1 MLKFE
6 VNEGVADR
14 VIRAIISVGLIV
26 GGILSSGTLQI
37 VLIAFGAIL
46 GITAI
51 TGFCG
56 LYALLG
62 INTCGVKK
70 Q

>member
-14 VIRAIISVGLIV
+14 IIRAIISVGLII
-26 GGILSSGTLQI
+26 GGVISSGILQI
-37 VLIAFGAIL
+37 VLIASGVVL

-56 LYALLG
+56 VYALLG
-62 INTCGVKK
+62 INTCGTKK
-70 Q
+70 

>member
-1 MLKFE
+1 MKFE

-14 VIRAIISVGLIV
+14 IIRAIISVGLIIGGV
-26 GGILSSGTLQI
+26 ISSGILQI
-37 VLIAFGAIL
+37 ALIASGVVL

-62 INTCGVKK
+62 INTCGTKK
-70 Q
+70 